1 MPLTLR
7 RPTTSQ
13 QWSTRLLD
21 GLLFLAA
28 ATALIWSLPIR
39 TPWIGL
45 DPGWVESLVQATDA
59 GRLYGSDVVFTFGPY
74 HQLYTG
80 QVSENLNFFLLGRWL
95 YGLGW
100 GAAML
105 SLRRQIGHPLSW
117 LMLLVL
123 AFLTSQ
129 RLDALFNS
137 FCLIVSLT
145 ALCRIRQEALPLIS
159 YLLQLSTLVLGVL
172 IKLSFVALAAPTI
185 LVLVGTE
192 LTHRQSYGF
201 EKLIKVLALPLIGI
215 GLMAP
220 AGMGISDGWHYITGP
235 NKDIVSGYSEAM
247 ALYRRRNDWQQL
259 PYWLASG
266 FTISLLVTGLKRR
279 LQWRSPWWSVLMV
292 GVSAIYF
299 WSPFKA
305 GMVRHD
311 GGHFPMSG
319 LFLLTAGVLTLML
332 FWRELNPKRAWLWL
346 VMLLPVVAGYSI
358 SSKKLASDWGYKLQ
372 ERNDGLRGFLGA
384 SEGEEGRQ
392 ALRDRRQRDLQR
404 VSGFTES
411 FNIPEG
417 STADLLPWDTT
428 DLIANKV
435 RYTPRPIPHSLNVY
449 SAELLELNRAFF
461 TDPERRPQFVVL
473 GVNSIDNR
481 WLSTGLDGPALTAIA
496 NNYSL
501 RNRGD
506 RGSLV
511 LEEEA
516 GSQANA
522 KETVIWQ
529 RDFTLNPN
537 RPRTELLELPKDLP
551 PGTSFSLKFEPTLR
565 YKLLKSLYRP
575 PFVTRLFVRYADG
588 YEEKYRLVPSAAEQ
602 MPLVPIPRDED
613 ALLEYIQAKTK
624 PVDLSMSERDTPE
637 AMKVILKWKAAGN
650 APPISR
656 YFKSIQITLQAPQQG

>member
-516 GSQANA
+516 GSQANT

-624 PVDLSMSERDTPE
+624 PVDLSMSERDTPV

>member
-13 QWSTRLLD
+13 HWSTRVLD

-28 ATALIWSLPIR
+28 ATALVWSLPIR

-45 DPGWVESLVQATDA
+45 DPGWVESLGQATDA
-59 GRLYGSDVVFTFGPY
+59 GRIYGSDVVFTFGPY

-80 QVSENLNFFLLGRWL
+80 QVSDNLNFFLLGRWL

-105 SLRRQIGHPLSW
+105 SLRKQIGHPLSW
-117 LMLLVL
+117 LMLMVL

-145 ALCRIRQEALPLIS
+145 ALCRIRQETLPLVS

-185 LVLVGTE
+185 LVLLGTE

-201 EKLIKVLALPLIGI
+201 EKLVKVLALPLIGI

-220 AGMGISDGWHYITGP
+220 AGMGINDGWHYITGP

-279 LQWRSPWWSVLMV
+279 LQWRSPWWSVLMIA
-292 GVSAIYF
+292 VSAIYF

-311 GGHFPMSG
+311 GGHFPMAG
-319 LFLLTAGVLTLML
+319 LFLLTAGMLTLML
-332 FWRELNPKRAWLWL
+332 FWRELKPKRAWIWL
-346 VMLLPVVAGYSI
+346 LMLLPVAAGYAI
-358 SSKKLASDWGYKLQ
+358 SSKKLASDWGYKFQ
-372 ERNDGLRGFLGA
+372 ERNDGLRGFIGA
-384 SEGEEGRQ
+384 SHGEEGRQ
-392 ALRDRRQRDLQR
+392 SLRERRQNDLKR
-404 VSGFTES
+404 VSGFTET

-461 TDPERRPQFVVL
+461 TDPAQRPQFVVL

-481 WLSTGLDGPALTAIA
+481 WLSTGLDGPARTAIA
-496 NNYSL
+496 NNYSY

-511 LEEEA
+511 LEEKA
-516 GSQANA
+516 GAQANA
-522 KETVIWQ
+522 DETVIWQ

-537 RPRTELLELPKDLP
+537 RPRTEPLELPADLP

-575 PFVTRLFVRYADG
+575 PFVTRLWVRYADG

-602 MPLVPIPRDED
+602 MPLVPVPRDED
-613 ALLEYIQAKTK
+613 DLLSYIEAKTK
-624 PVDLSMSERDTPE
+624 PVNLTISDRDTPV

-656 YFKSIQITLQAPQQG
+656 YFKSIRITLQAPQQG

>member
-624 PVDLSMSERDTPE
+624 PVDLSMSERDTPV

>member
-145 ALCRIRQEALPLIS
+145 ALCRIRQDALPLIS

-624 PVDLSMSERDTPE
+624 PVDLSMSERDTPV

-656 YFKSIQITLQAPQQG
+656 YFKSIQITLQAPQQR

>member
-384 SEGEEGRQ
+384 SQGEEGRQ

-428 DLIANKV
+428 DLVANKLS
-435 RYTPRPIPHSLNVY
+435 YTPRPIPHSLNPY

-496 NNYSL
+496 NNYSY

-511 LEEEA
+511 LEEKA

-624 PVDLSMSERDTPE
+624 PVDLSISERDTPV

>member
-575 PFVTRLFVRYADG
+575 PFVTRLMVRYADG

-624 PVDLSMSERDTPE
+624 PVDLSMSERDTPV

-656 YFKSIQITLQAPQQG
+656 YFKSIQITLQAPQQR

>member
-384 SEGEEGRQ
+384 SQREEGRQ

-537 RPRTELLELPKDLP
+537 RARTELLELPKDLP

-624 PVDLSMSERDTPE
+624 PVDLSISDRDTPV

-656 YFKSIQITLQAPQQG
+656 YFKSIQITLQAPQQR

>member
-384 SEGEEGRQ
+384 SQGEEGRQ

-575 PFVTRLFVRYADG
+575 PFVTRLMVRYADG

-613 ALLEYIQAKTK
+613 ALLEYIQAKSK
-624 PVDLSMSERDTPE
+624 PVDLSISDRDTPV

>member
-1 MPLTLR
+1 M
-7 RPTTSQ
+7 
-13 QWSTRLLD
+13 LD
-21 GLLFLAA
+21 GRLFLAA
-28 ATALIWSLPIR
+28 APALIGTLPIR

-624 PVDLSMSERDTPE
+624 PVDLSMSERDTPV
-637 AMKVILKWKAAGN
+637 AMK
-650 APPISR
+650 
-656 YFKSIQITLQAPQQG
+656 

>member
-28 ATALIWSLPIR
+28 AIALVWSMPIR

-59 GRLYGSDVVFTFGPY
+59 GRIYGSDVVFTFGPY

-105 SLRRQIGHPLSW
+105 SLRKQIGHPLSW

-145 ALCRIRQEALPLIS
+145 ALCRIRQDSLPLIS

-185 LVLVGTE
+185 LVLLGTE

-279 LQWRSPWWSVLMV
+279 IQWRSPWWSALMV
-292 GVSAIYF
+292 SVSAIYF

-311 GGHFPMSG
+311 GGQIG
-319 LFLLTAGVLTLML
+319 
-332 FWRELNPKRAWLWL
+332 RAH
-346 VMLLPVVAGYSI
+346 V
-358 SSKKLASDWGYKLQ
+358 
-372 ERNDGLRGFLGA
+372 
-384 SEGEEGRQ
+384 
-392 ALRDRRQRDLQR
+392 
-404 VSGFTES
+404 
-411 FNIPEG
+411 
-417 STADLLPWDTT
+417 
-428 DLIANKV
+428 
-435 RYTPRPIPHSLNVY
+435 
-449 SAELLELNRAFF
+449 
-461 TDPERRPQFVVL
+461 
-473 GVNSIDNR
+473 
-481 WLSTGLDGPALTAIA
+481 
-496 NNYSL
+496 
-501 RNRGD
+501 
-506 RGSLV
+506 
-511 LEEEA
+511 
-516 GSQANA
+516 
-522 KETVIWQ
+522 
-529 RDFTLNPN
+529 
-537 RPRTELLELPKDLP
+537 
-551 PGTSFSLKFEPTLR
+551 
-565 YKLLKSLYRP
+565 
-575 PFVTRLFVRYADG
+575 
-588 YEEKYRLVPSAAEQ
+588 
-602 MPLVPIPRDED
+602 
-613 ALLEYIQAKTK
+613 
-624 PVDLSMSERDTPE
+624 
-637 AMKVILKWKAAGN
+637 
-650 APPISR
+650 
-656 YFKSIQITLQAPQQG
+656 

>member
-602 MPLVPIPRDED
+602 MPLVPIPRDAD

-624 PVDLSMSERDTPE
+624 PVDLSISERDTPV